1 MNSPDLLSTLIT
13 LTRVLTV
20 LTGAL
25 IVFLLINCTSLYRR
39 VIRNHNKQ
47 QAKRG

>member
-13 LTRVLTV
+13 LTRVLSV

-25 IVFLLINCTSLYRR
+25 IVFLLINCTFLYRR
-39 VIRNHNKQ
+39 VIRHHQKQ